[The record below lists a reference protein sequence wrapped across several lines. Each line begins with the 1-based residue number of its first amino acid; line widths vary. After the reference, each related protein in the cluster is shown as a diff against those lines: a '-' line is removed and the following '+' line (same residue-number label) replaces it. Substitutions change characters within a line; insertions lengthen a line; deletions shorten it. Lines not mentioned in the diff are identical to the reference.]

1 MTLEYV
7 NFFALGSLV
16 GINLQAS
23 NERFVRA
30 VSGQTGEPAR
40 VADSASER
48 TVPYSAL
55 SSIAD
60 QFTLLIL
67 GFYSIVIYIHIFV
80 VHLHED

>member
-1 MTLEYV
+1 MGQRRRLGRISLLYTFRICHIVWYELMTLEYV

-30 VSGQTGEPAR
+30 ASGQTGEPAR
-40 VADSASER
+40 VADSVSER

-55 SSIAD
+55 SSID
-60 QFTLLIL
+60 
-67 GFYSIVIYIHIFV
+67 
-80 VHLHED
+80 